1 MARAGFVQAD
11 IAQRNIVALINGQD
25 ANAVYIPQIDFEGS
39 IKLTL
44 GKVCLWMLN
53 TKRIQKD

>member
-11 IAQRNIVALINGQD
+11 IAQRNIVALIKGLRAD
-25 ANAVYIPQIDFEGS
+25 AVYTPQVDFEGS

-44 GKVCLWMLN
+44 GKVCCRCEC
-53 TKRIQKD
+53 KRI

>member
-11 IAQRNIVALINGQD
+11 IAQKNIVALIKRQN
-25 ANAVYIPQIDFEGS
+25 ANAVYIPQWDFEGS

-44 GKVCLWMLN
+44 GKVCCRYEYE
-53 TKRIQKD
+53 RIQKN

>member
-11 IAQRNIVALINGQD
+11 IAQRNIVALIRGRKVD
-25 ANAVYIPQIDFEGS
+25 AVYIPQVDIEGS

-44 GKVCLWMLN
+44 GKVCG
-53 TKRIQKD
+53 

>member
-11 IAQRNIVALINGQD
+11 ISQRNINALIKGFRAD
-25 ANAVYIPQIDFEGS
+25 AVYVPQVDFEGS

-44 GKVCLWMLN
+44 GKVCD
-53 TKRIQKD
+53 KYE